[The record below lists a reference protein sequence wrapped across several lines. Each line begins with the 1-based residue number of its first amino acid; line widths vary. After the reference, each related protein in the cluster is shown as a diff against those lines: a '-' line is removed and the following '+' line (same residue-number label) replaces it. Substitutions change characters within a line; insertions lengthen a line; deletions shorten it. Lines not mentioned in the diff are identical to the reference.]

1 MRLKNKVAII
11 TGAGSG
17 IGEAIAMRCFKE
29 GSHVGLIDIDIENA
43 NRVVK
48 NLISSEI
55 KCLAINCDVTDKAA
69 VEKSVQT
76 INTDLGSPDILVNC
90 AGITNVALLESV
102 TQSDW
107 DRVMNVNLKGYLNC
121 TQGVVRY
128 MKGKGY
134 GKIINIASLAYLGK
148 ESRIA
153 YCTSKAGV
161 IGFTRTAALELSKY
175 GINVN
180 SVSPGFIETP
190 LTRKT
195 TPPESEEYKDIIRR
209 TPLRRAGKAEDI
221 ANIVL
226 FLASDESSFITGQN
240 IIVCGGR
247 SISSA
252 FF

>member
-1 MRLKNKVAII
+1 MKLRNRVAII
-11 TGAGSG
+11 TGGGSG
-17 IGEAIAMRCFKE
+17 IGEAVAMRFFEE

-43 NRVVK
+43 NRVLK
-48 NLISSEI
+48 KLTSPQIQ
-55 KCLAINCDVTDKAA
+55 CLALRCNVANKAEVDKTFQ
-69 VEKSVQT
+69 E
-76 INTDLGSPDILVNC
+76 INTNLGSPDILVNC

-107 DRVMNVNLKGYLNC
+107 DRVMDVNLKGYLNC
-121 TQGVVRY
+121 TQAVLRY
-128 MKGKGY
+128 MRDKGY
-134 GKIINIASLAYLGK
+134 GKIVNIASLAYLGK
-148 ESRIA
+148 ETRIA

-161 IGFTRTAALELSKY
+161 IGFTRTAALELAKY
-175 GINVN
+175 EINVN
-180 SVSPGFIETP
+180 AVSPGFIETP

-195 TPPESEEYKDIIRR
+195 IPPESEEYKDIIRR
-209 TPLRRAGKAEDI
+209 TPLKRAGKPEDI

-226 FLASDESSFITGQN
+226 FLVSDDASFITGQN